1 MDLKNTEMDLP
12 TKNPQIQGRDLPG
25 SLCAASAGLGSF
37 VATVTTLGPSDH
49 GVTESRVELGEKYG
63 KIRIDP

>member
-49 GVTESRVELGEKYG
+49 GVTGSRV
-63 KIRIDP
+63 